1 MIMTDRPLWQRSACE
16 LADAIKTG
24 ELSCAQAVSAAVA
37 RMRERNGAINAVVD
51 DLGDEA
57 IAQAE
62 ALDAKGDNAG
72 TKGSLHGVP
81 VTVKENVDQQGKTT
95 PNGVT
100 AFKDI
105 IAPAD
110 SPVVANFR
118 KAGAIIIGRT
128 NTPEFSFRVTTDN
141 ELHGRTY
148 NPWND
153 WATAGGSSGGAAAAV
168 MSGMGPLAHGND
180 IAGSL
185 RFPPAAT
192 GATSVKPTL
201 GRVPAYNPSGSAERG
216 LLAQLMSVQGVI
228 GREVRDVRLAMRELI
243 SPDPRDPWMVPLP
256 FDGDPVEGPIKV
268 AFTKN
273 TFEFDLHP
281 AVETALDNARD
292 ALSDAGYQLVEI
304 EPPLVRE
311 IAEETGRCLF
321 GEINALMG
329 PDIAKYGSKT
339 INAIFKNYFEY
350 FGAYEGKELL
360 LGLAKRSH
368 YARQW
373 SLFLEDYPLV
383 LTPFLPHPTYAFDRD
398 TQGLDGVVDALG
410 SAVYAYVFNFIG
422 LPAGLIGAN
431 YNEGLPVGVQ
441 IVGRRFREDMILEAC
456 EAVEK
461 RIGIMAKTLFER
473 G

>member
-1 MIMTDRPLWQRSACE
+1 
-16 LADAIKTG
+16 
-24 ELSCAQAVSAAVA
+24 
-37 RMRERNGAINAVVD
+37 
-51 DLGDEA
+51 
-57 IAQAE
+57 
-62 ALDAKGDNAG
+62 
-72 TKGSLHGVP
+72 
-81 VTVKENVDQQGKTT
+81 
-95 PNGVT
+95 
-100 AFKDI
+100 
-105 IAPAD
+105 
-110 SPVVANFR
+110 
-118 KAGAIIIGRT
+118 
-128 NTPEFSFRVTTDN
+128 
-141 ELHGRTY
+141 
-148 NPWND
+148 
-153 WATAGGSSGGAAAAV
+153 
-168 MSGMGPLAHGND
+168 
-180 IAGSL
+180 
-185 RFPPAAT
+185 
-192 GATSVKPTL
+192 
-201 GRVPAYNPSGSAERG
+201 
-216 LLAQLMSVQGVI
+216 MSVQGVI

-329 PDIAKYGSKT
+329 PDIEKYGSKT

-360 LGLAKRSH
+360 RGLAKRSH

-410 SAVYAYVFNFIG
+410 SAVYAYAFNFIG

-441 IVGRRFREDMILEAC
+441 IVGRRFREDMILDAC